1 MSHDYKAQRAE
12 TFESFEAFAA
22 DAPALAALWNPWITD
37 TAITFAS
44 LPKTAQD
51 LAQMIATRPAFFTT
65 DKVQGFA
72 TYGQFRSGNG
82 YATCMEHTI
91 VLQPTARGKGTG
103 RALMAALESH
113 ARAGGAHQ
121 MIGAVSGE
129 NTEGRAFHQA
139 IGYREVGVVARAG
152 FKFGRFMDLV
162 LMQKFL
168 S

>member
-1 MSHDYKAQRAE
+1 MIRPATLDDAR
-12 TFESFEAFAA
+12 TIA
-22 DAPALAALWNPWITD
+22 DLWNPWIRD
-37 TAITFAS
+37 TAVTFSSAQKTPADISRMISERAAS
-44 LPKTAQD
+44 GHAFLLAQD
-51 LAQMIATRPAFFTT
+51 GNLS
-65 DKVQGFA
+65 GFA
-72 TYGQFRSGNG
+72 TYAQFRGGPG

-103 RALMAALESH
+103 RALMSALEAC